1 MQRIL
6 QTTTLIGLLMPA
18 IALPS
23 EFQSHESIVSLV
35 RSFVSAQTASVSDS
49 DTKITVDGLDKRLK
63 LRHCEK
69 TLDAFYPSGTPNTG
83 KTTVGVRCKG
93 KRPWTVY
100 VPVEIMAFD
109 RIVVAQRPILR
120 GEPIGRNDITL
131 ARKKMHA
138 GRNRYFNDP
147 ALVLGMYAKR
157 PIPEG
162 KALSIHMLQAPHLVR
177 RGQEVILL
185 AKTAGLEVRMKGKAL
200 ADGAKGDLIQVRN
213 TKSRRIVEGVVT
225 NQGVVRVG
233 M

>member
-1 MQRIL
+1 
-6 QTTTLIGLLMPA
+6 
-18 IALPS
+18 
-23 EFQSHESIVSLV
+23 
-35 RSFVSAQTASVSDS
+35 
-49 DTKITVDGLDKRLK
+49 
-63 LRHCEK
+63 
-69 TLDAFYPSGTPNTG
+69 
-83 KTTVGVRCKG
+83 
-93 KRPWTVY
+93 
-100 VPVEIMAFD
+100 
-109 RIVVAQRPILR
+109 
-120 GEPIGRNDITL
+120 
-131 ARKKMHA
+131 MHA